1 MTGNNWRDWVL
12 KATGRSF
19 PARRRGQTVAPTTEI
34 MSRNRGHLAAAGG
47 LVPSTVETVSL
58 PPRPGN
64 TTALEA
70 YEKSRGLVNM
80 GRAML
85 ASTRRIQKAADD
97 EKLEEPLPSVLVPGA
112 VAAGT
117 WVPHPADRSRN
128 FRSRK
133 INAMMTEE
141 AQRQRERQ
149 AEERQRERE
158 EWMRERNERERR
170 AANAEAKR
178 RRNEDAAR
186 EAAEAAR
193 AAEEKRLRNEDAARQ
208 AKSITSQ
215 AFHAGL
221 RRRRGGHVLP
231 HAAGDREAGQKALNA
246 NEQRRAANA
255 AARKAHSVHN
265 AHMSRMFTNVHEI
278 LNKQEAEAKRRRNE
292 AEAKRNEARSAA
304 KKRSGFWRVATAAT
318 AGLALSAG
326 YRPTTHAGNGIPPSH
341 RSPTVFR
348 NHGYAGTVSLTSPTS
363 PMSLTSPTSPMSP
376 TSPVSPTY
384 APVVRPRSALPNYR
398 PHRQVAA
405 SIEGPDFREVLNS
418 RGPAPGTSVVRP
430 RSALPNYRSSA
441 QGPDSPSTRS
451 STLGDESRWAMNF
464 GSKGWRRDASR
475 GPPRRKR

>member
-1 MTGNNWRDWVL
+1 M
-12 KATGRSF
+12 
-19 PARRRGQTVAPTTEI
+19 
-34 MSRNRGHLAAAGG
+34 
-47 LVPSTVETVSL
+47 SL
-58 PPRPGN
+58 PPRPENNAG
-64 TTALEA
+64 LEA
-70 YEKSRGLVNM
+70 YETSLEANRARKKRREREFLRGKAER
-80 GRAML
+80 RADWEL
-85 ASTRRIQKAADD
+85 RHGTAIAARKQRSYA
-97 EKLEEPLPSVLVPGA
+97 EQ
-112 VAAGT
+112 
-117 WVPHPADRSRN
+117 DRMRN
-128 FRSRK
+128 FVRSRK
-133 INAMMTEE
+133 ISAMMTQAALQE
-141 AQRQRERQ
+141 RQRR

-158 EWMRERNERERR
+158 EWMRERERERNEREERR
-170 AANAEAKR
+170 QAAIAYQRIEAEKR
-178 RRNEDAAR
+178 RHEANEQR
-186 EAAEAAR
+186 
-193 AAEEKRLRNEDAARQ
+193 RQ
-208 AKSITSQ
+208 VAKSITSQ
-215 AFHAGL
+215 AFQKAL
-221 RRRRGGHVLP
+221 NANERRQV
-231 HAAGDREAGQKALNA
+231 AKSITSQAFQKALNA

-255 AARKAHSVHN
+255 AAREAHSVHN

-363 PMSLTSPTSPMSP
+363 PMSPM
-376 TSPVSPTY
+376 SPTY
-384 APVVRPRSALPNYR
+384 APVVRPRSPLPNYR
-398 PHRQVAA
+398 SHRQVAA

-451 STLGDESRWAMNF
+451 STLGDASRWAMNF
-464 GSKGWRRDASR
+464 GSKGWRRDALR